1 MCIVEKYVL
10 RKGRKRKGER
20 DKRKEEEGGKK
31 KEGRG
36 KVYCVARENLQVTPR
51 ELNIRCSLMQPL
63 THT

>member
-1 MCIVEKYVL
+1 MEKYVL

-36 KVYCVARENLQVTPR
+36 KIYCVARENL
-51 ELNIRCSLMQPL
+51 
-63 THT
+63 